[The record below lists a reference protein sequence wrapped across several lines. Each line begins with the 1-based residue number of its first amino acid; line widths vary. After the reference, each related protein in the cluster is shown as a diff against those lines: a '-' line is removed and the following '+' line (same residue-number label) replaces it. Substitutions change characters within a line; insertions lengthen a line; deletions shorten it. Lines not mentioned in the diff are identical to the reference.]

1 VIVILGTMKVDR
13 SMPAGM
19 ALFLRAQV
27 AYIKKQQQ
35 IMEEMAIQNISRC
48 LFCAKGLLSSVWG
61 MRSGF
66 RVWGMGFRRLAG
78 LKS

>member
-1 VIVILGTMKVDR
+1 MIVIFGTMKVDR

-48 LFCAKGLLSSVWG
+48 RFCAKGPLSSVWG
-61 MRSGF
+61 MRSG
-66 RVWGMGFRRLAG
+66 VWGMGYGFSDDL
-78 LKS
+78 

>member
-1 VIVILGTMKVDR
+1 VIVIFGTMKVDR

-48 LFCAKGLLSSVWG
+48 PP
-61 MRSGF
+61 
-66 RVWGMGFRRLAG
+66 
-78 LKS
+78 